1 MVMFHTYVS
10 LPGRVNKL
18 WTAFLSSNFE
28 WCLWPTKWLYS
39 QENSEVGMS
48 ENGVYPQ
55 WNSHLVGIMISKTM
69 GCRGTLFSDKP
80 KWCQHQWERKTLRG
94 EFFSDGV
101 QMFGH
106 NRITDQWLHSRSSNK
121 KMKTWLVVY
130 LPLWK
135 IWVRQWE
142 GLSHI
147 LWKIK
152 NGPKHQPGVCLKIR
166 CILQVSWSCLII
178 VLAVF

>member
-1 MVMFHTYVS
+1 MDRFSVVS
-10 LPGRVNKL
+10 
-18 WTAFLSSNFE
+18 
-28 WCLWPTKWLYS
+28 
-39 QENSEVGMS
+39 M
-48 ENGVYPQ
+48 NGACDQQNGCIVR
-55 WNSHLVGIMISKTM
+55 KT
-69 GCRGTLFSDKP
+69 L

-94 EFFSDGV
+94 EFFSDGM

-121 KMKTWLVVY
+121 KIKTWLVVY

-147 LWKIK
+147 SWKIK
-152 NGPKHQPGVCLKIR
+152 HVPNHQPDILVFTPTNKTNQPELGFVGA
-166 CILQVSWSCLII
+166 ILQLNHFFTQTHFSRAVHPHL
-178 VLAVF
+178 LAFDLPLEPFSRGQRHLLRLGPRGPRGDYPLVAWR